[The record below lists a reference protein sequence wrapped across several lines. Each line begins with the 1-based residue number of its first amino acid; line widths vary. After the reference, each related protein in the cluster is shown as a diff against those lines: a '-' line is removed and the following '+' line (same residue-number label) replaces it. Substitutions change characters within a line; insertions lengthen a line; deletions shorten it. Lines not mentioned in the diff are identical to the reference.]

1 MRPPCYR
8 HTHVI
13 PIFVSLLVSNYLQ
26 AIASMMDLEWLKDG
40 AVIGGSFCSVQGAF
54 KNAGN
59 VAAAFWSVALSVHVF
74 MLLFLRRN
82 MSRATC
88 VALITGGWLFVV
100 FVPVIGVTA
109 IQTADKGPYFGPSG
123 YWYVYFIWTI
133 LRAQML
139 KVLDHA

>member
-1 MRPPCYR
+1 
-8 HTHVI
+8 
-13 PIFVSLLVSNYLQ
+13 
-26 AIASMMDLEWLKDG
+26 MMDLEWLKDG

-88 VALITGGWLFVV
+88 VALITGGWLFVI

-123 YWYVYFIWTI
+123 YWYVYFIWII

>member
-1 MRPPCYR
+1 
-8 HTHVI
+8 
-13 PIFVSLLVSNYLQ
+13 
-26 AIASMMDLEWLKDG
+26 MDLQWLNDG

-88 VALITGGWLFVV
+88 VALIIGGWLFVI

-109 IQTADKGPYFGPSG
+109 IRNADKGPYFGPSG
-123 YWYVYFIWTI
+123 YWYGFPCFSIP
-133 LRAQML
+133 RAY
-139 KVLDHA
+139 VS